1 MKIGIFTDS
10 YLPYTSGVVRS
21 IETFSE
27 GLDARGHEVYIF
39 APNYENCRKE
49 NKVFRFSSIKSPTNR
64 EFSVPLPF
72 SFEFKPTIKKLDLDL
87 IHVHSPFLLG
97 RLGAKYARKLGIP
110 LVFTYHTLYEQ
121 YVHYIPFARS
131 LSKDL
136 AQHISR
142 SFSDRCDLVIVPT
155 AVIGEYLREIGVT
168 AATSVIPTGIYVEEF
183 RNGDKN
189 WLKKRFNLPDGEKIL
204 VFVGRL
210 GQEKNINFLLESF
223 WNVNKELPNT
233 RLVLVGSGPEEDNLR
248 EKAKEYGIAG
258 QVTFT
263 GLIPPVD
270 VIHCY
275 AGSDLFVFPSVTETQ
290 GIVIAEAKASGL
302 PVVAV
307 DAFGVAEMVEH
318 EDDGFLTELDLEKF
332 TQKIL
337 LLLKDPVLY
346 QRMSRQAMVNAEKL
360 SVENCTD
367 KLEYCYKQ
375 VWRAAQERAG
385 REAGTTGA
393 AIDSNAVNDLLE
405 ELAALIETEA
415 ATPAEAARLV
425 REAKTKS
432 V

>member
-72 SFEFKPTIKKLDLDL
+72 SFEFKQTIKKLDLDL

-97 RLGAKYARKLGIP
+97 RLGAKYARKMGIP
-110 LVFTYHTLYEQ
+110 LVFTFHTLYEQ

-168 AATSVIPTGIYVEEF
+168 ATTSVIPTGINVEEF
-183 RNGDKN
+183 RKGDKN
-189 WLKKRFNLPDGEKIL
+189 WLKDRFNLPGGERIL

-223 WNVNKELPNT
+223 WNINKTIPNT

-248 EKAKEYGIAG
+248 EKARECGIEN

-263 GLIPPVD
+263 GLIPPAD

-275 AGSDLFVFPSVTETQ
+275 AGSDLFVFTSVSETQ

-307 DAFGVAEMVEH
+307 DAFGVSEMVEN
-318 EDDGFLTELDLEKF
+318 EEDGFLTELDMEKF
-332 TQKIL
+332 NQKIL
-337 LLLKDPVLY
+337 KLLQDPALY
-346 QRMSRQAMVNAEKL
+346 QRMSRQAMINAEKL
-360 SVENCTD
+360 STENCTD
-367 KLEYCYKQ
+367 KLVFCYEQ
-375 VWRAAQERAG
+375 VLSAAKERATQEG
-385 REAGTTGA
+385 RNGGPGIAG
-393 AIDSNAVNDLLE
+393 DRLNDLLE
-405 ELAALIETEA
+405 NLAGTIEAEA
-415 ATPAEAARLV
+415 TTPADAARIV
-425 REAKTKS
+425 REAKTK
-432 V
+432 

>member
-27 GLDARGHEVYIF
+27 GLDSRGHEVYIF

-142 SFSDRCDLVIVPT
+142 SFSDRCDMVIVPT
-155 AVIGEYLREIGVT
+155 AIIGEYLREIGVT
-168 AATSVIPTGIYVEEF
+168 APTSVIPTGINVEEF
-183 RNGDKN
+183 RKGDKN
-189 WLKKRFNLPDGEKIL
+189 WLKKRFDLPEGEKIL
-204 VFVGRL
+204 IFVGRL
-210 GQEKNINFLLESF
+210 GQEKNINFLLECF

-248 EKAKEYGIAG
+248 EKAQECGIADK
-258 QVTFT
+258 VTFT

-275 AGSDLFVFPSVTETQ
+275 AGSDLFVFTSVSETQ

-307 DAFGVAEMVEH
+307 DAFGVSEMVEN
-318 EDDGFLTELDLEKF
+318 EEDGFLTELDLEKF
-332 TQKIL
+332 SRKIL
-337 LLLKDPVLY
+337 LLLKDPALY
-346 QRMSRQAMVNAEKL
+346 KKMSRQAMINAEKL
-360 SVENCTD
+360 STENCTD
-367 KLEYCYKQ
+367 ALEYCYRQ
-375 VWRAAQERAG
+375 ALSAAKERAG
-385 REAGTTGA
+385 RGEQETVAAAG
-393 AIDSNAVNDLLE
+393 DDRLNELLE
-405 ELAALIETEA
+405 DLAKLIESEA
-415 ATPAEAARLV
+415 TTPAEAARLV
-425 REAKTKS
+425 REAKIKQ
-432 V
+432 